1 MNNNQKLLL
10 VKNNFK
16 RNRVKKTSFLENII
30 EKIEK
35 AENEKLKNPKK
46 GDIFV
51 YSDDNE
57 DYFFYQF
64 TGKKWLEVK

>member
-16 RNRVKKTSFLENII
+16 RNRVKKTNFLENII
-30 EKIEK
+30 EKIEN

-51 YSDDNE
+51 YSDNNE